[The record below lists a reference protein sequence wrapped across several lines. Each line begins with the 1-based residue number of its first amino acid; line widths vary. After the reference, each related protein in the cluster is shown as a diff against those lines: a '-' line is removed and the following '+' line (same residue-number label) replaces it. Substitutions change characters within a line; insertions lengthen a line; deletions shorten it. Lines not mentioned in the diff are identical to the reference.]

1 MVMGFVI
8 PSCVVVDGRLI
19 GFQRMPSDPFVWV
32 HFVSN
37 SFDEPKLLGRVDRV
51 VSSPDVLLNEDTVG
65 SLVAVSDE
73 WLQLL
78 DKYGVPFTKVSL
90 GPVVY
95 VPGFF
100 VGENILPSRRC
111 QLFVNANVFN
121 LWQCFVRLLDIWVET
136 YVRPVDALPADLGE
150 VRLMGQLLT
159 QFQQVSGSST
169 LVHLRWD
176 AALET
181 ALAHLFMEPGR
192 REELQDSVFA
202 AREQLLV
209 KFGYHHVW

>member
-1 MVMGFVI
+1 MVMGFVV
-8 PSCVVVDGRLI
+8 PSCVVVDGRLT

-32 HFVSN
+32 YFGNN

-51 VSSPDVLLNEDTVG
+51 LSSPELLLDEDVVD

-78 DKYGVPFTKVSL
+78 DKYGVPFTEVSL

-95 VPGFF
+95 EPGLF
-100 VGENILPSRRC
+100 VRENALPYHNC
-111 QLFVNANVFN
+111 QLFVGADGFN
-121 LWQCFVRLLDIWVET
+121 LWQCFVRLLDVWVET
-136 YVRPVDALPADLGE
+136 YVRPVDALPAE
-150 VRLMGQLLT
+150 VDEVLLMGRLLT
-159 QFQQVSGSST
+159 QFQEVSGSST
-169 LVHLRWD
+169 FAHLTWD

-181 ALAHLFMEPGR
+181 ALAHVFMEPER
-192 REELQDSVFA
+192 RVELQDRVFA
-202 AREQLLV
+202 AREQLLT